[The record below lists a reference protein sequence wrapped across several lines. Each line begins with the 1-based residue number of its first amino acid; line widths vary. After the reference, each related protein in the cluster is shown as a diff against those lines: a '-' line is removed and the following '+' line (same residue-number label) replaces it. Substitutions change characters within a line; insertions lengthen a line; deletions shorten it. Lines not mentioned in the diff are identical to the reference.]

1 VEVRA
6 CFAGVVTGERRTA
19 VVSVGLLLVGL
30 ASLAAGRFVQFDDTS
45 GSGSNH
51 WIFPLGLLA
60 PAPAIAALVV
70 AWRSPK
76 ARLWLGIAL
85 AVLAGFLVWQMT
97 ANSGFRF
104 IWYRDEGELA
114 QLTIALGLVA
124 ALLVAT
130 GVQKSWLV
138 RAAVYLC
145 GSAVL
150 VFVAVV
156 AGTAYYDATDCET
169 EDSDCLSLLGGMV
182 WGVVSLPVA
191 AVAIV
196 VIEVVRWRRRNRQP
210 QGR

>member
-1 VEVRA
+1 M
-6 CFAGVVTGERRTA
+6 
-19 VVSVGLLLVGL
+19 VSVGLLVVGL
-30 ASLAAGRFVQFDDTS
+30 ALLAVGRFIQFDDTS
-45 GSGSNH
+45 GFGSEQ
-51 WIFPLGLLA
+51 WIVPLGLVA
-60 PAPAIAALVV
+60 PVPAIAAVVV

-76 ARLWLGIAL
+76 ARLWLGIAVG
-85 AVLAGFLVWQMT
+85 VLAGFLVWQMT

-104 IWYRDEGELA
+104 IWSRDEGELA

-145 GSAVL
+145 GCAVL
-150 VFVAVV
+150 VLVAVV
-156 AGTAYYDATDCET
+156 AGTAYYDATDCESG
-169 EDSDCLSLLGGMV
+169 DSDCLSLLGGMV
-182 WGVVSLPVA
+182 WGLVSLPVA
-191 AVAIV
+191 AVVIA